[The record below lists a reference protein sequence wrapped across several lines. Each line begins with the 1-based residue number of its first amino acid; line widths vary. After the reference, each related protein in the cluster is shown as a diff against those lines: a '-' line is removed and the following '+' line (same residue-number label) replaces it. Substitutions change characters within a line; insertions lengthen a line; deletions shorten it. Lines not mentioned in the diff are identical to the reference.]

1 MSRLADRV
9 QKLEARQDTATGRV
23 VLYFKGEAGA
33 WRERGTG
40 APMPS
45 EAERERCG
53 IFAIRVG
60 APADFDDD
68 A

>member
-9 QKLEARQDTATGRV
+9 QKLEARQDAAPGRV
-23 VLYFKGEAGA
+23 VLYFKDEAGA
-33 WRERGTG
+33 WREGGTG

-53 IFAIRVG
+53 IFAILIG
-60 APADFDDD
+60 APEDFEPR